1 MIINDFSKIQ
11 HKLLFTP
18 GPLTTSMEVKKAAL
32 TDLGSRD
39 SSFISYVQEIRS
51 KLLDLAHVASPE
63 YEAIIIQGSGTFG
76 IEATISS
83 AIPSNGLLLNIIN
96 GAYGHRIS
104 QIARIHSIP
113 LLELIYDENCLPD
126 LHEIE
131 SVLEN
136 HPEITHI
143 AIVHGETTTGLL
155 NPIAEIGEIAT
166 NFNKSLIVDAMST
179 FGAYE
184 VDVKKLN
191 ISYIVSS
198 SNKCIEGIPGFSFV
212 IAKSAELIKCKGQAR
227 TLSLDLYAQ
236 WLGLDLNGQ
245 FRFTPPVQA
254 LLAFHTALLELE
266 KEGGVRARGGRYA
279 INNAVLTEGM
289 KTMGFKQYLPDKIR
303 SYIIT
308 SFLYPAG
315 PNFTFEEFYKTLNDK
330 NCVIYPG
337 KLSKVDCFRIGN
349 IGQLYPEDIKTLLLA
364 IKETISELNIS
375 FDKETN
381 LNINEFNK

>member
-1 MIINDFSKIQ
+1 MIISDFNKS
-11 HKLLFTP
+11 HDKLLFTP
-18 GPLTTSMEVKKAAL
+18 GPLTTSPEVKKAAL

-39 SSFISYVQEIRS
+39 SAFIAHVQEIRH
-51 KLLDLAHVASPE
+51 KLLDLAHVESPE
-63 YEAIIIQGSGTFG
+63 YEAIIVQGSGTFG
-76 IEATISS
+76 IESTISS
-83 AIPSNGLLLNIIN
+83 AIPANGLLLNIIN

-104 QIARIHSIP
+104 QIARIHGIP

-143 AIVHGETTTGLL
+143 AVVHGETTTGLL

-166 NFNKSLIVDAMST
+166 NFNKPLIVDAMST

-184 VDVKKLN
+184 VDIKKLN

-245 FRFTPPVQA
+245 FRFTPPVQV
-254 LLAFHTALLELE
+254 LLAFHSALNELE
-266 KEGGVRARGGRYA
+266 KEGGVSARGKRYA
-279 INNAVLTEGM
+279 MNNNMLMSGM
-289 KTMGFKQYLPDKIR
+289 KDLGFEQYLPDEIR

-308 SFLYPAG
+308 SFLYPAD
-315 PNFTFEEFYKTLNDK
+315 PSFSFEKFYSRLSEK

-364 IKETISELNIS
+364 IEETISELNIS

-381 LNINEFNK
+381 